1 MKILVIGA
9 GAVSGYFGARL
20 QQNGRDVT
28 FLVRAKRAAQL
39 QHDGLRVTGALG
51 EFSVQPKLLSAEE
64 LAASRK
70 SFDLIILGVKAYSL
84 AQAMEDFAPA
94 VGVQTMILP
103 LLNGMAHLDVL
114 RARFGEQAVLGG
126 LTRIVADL
134 DANGNVVL
142 VEKLHDMTFG
152 ALDGEMTPLL
162 DEVNRTLSNSGFDAI
177 LSPNIRA
184 AMWVKWVLLSSYGA
198 ITLLGRGTIGEV
210 NRAHGGHALA
220 LGVLGEASAIA
231 AANGFAIPPETAA
244 FLVKR
249 MTPVD
254 SVLVSSMYRD
264 LHKGAPV
271 EADHIFGDLLRH
283 GAEHGL
289 ESPLLSAA
297 YTQTKVYEARRGL

>member
-39 QHDGLRVTGALG
+39 QRDGLHITGAQG

-64 LAASRK
+64 LASSRK

-103 LLNGMAHLDVL
+103 LLNGMAHLDLL
-114 RARFGEQAVLGG
+114 RARFWEQAVLGG

-152 ALDGEMTPLL
+152 SLDGEMTPLL

-249 MTPVD
+249 VTPVD

-289 ESPLLSAA
+289 ESPLLNAA
-297 YTQTKVYEARRGL
+297 YTQTKVYEAKHGL

>member
-28 FLVRAKRAAQL
+28 FLVRDKRAAQL
-39 QHDGLRVTGALG
+39 RRDGLRITGALG
-51 EFSVQPKLLSAEE
+51 EFSVEPKLLSAEE
-64 LAASRK
+64 LAESRK

-84 AQAMEDFAPA
+84 AQAMDDFGPA
-94 VGVQTMILP
+94 VGVRTTILP

-114 RARFGEQAVLGG
+114 RARFGVQAVLGG

-220 LGVLGEASAIA
+220 LAILREASMIA
-231 AANGFAIPPETAA
+231 AANGFPIPPETAA
-244 FLVKR
+244 YLEKR
-249 MTPVD
+249 VTPID

-264 LHKGAPV
+264 LHKAAPV
-271 EADHIFGDLLRH
+271 EADHIFGDLLRY

-297 YTQTKVYEARRGL
+297 YTQTKVYEARRS